1 MKGILLAGFGAI
13 GKTTL
18 AKKYDNIVDLESS
31 NFKYIID
38 DNLKKIDVEKR
49 KGLNSRKLNPLFP
62 NNYYNAI
69 IDSMKK
75 YDYVLISMHNEIID
89 LLEKNNISYYVVYPD
104 EEMLDEIIDRCKKRG
119 NNDSFLSGIKEAYYR
134 LYPHKSKN
142 IIWIK
147 KGQYLE
153 EVLLQNNL
161 LGGTNEINK

>member
-1 MKGILLAGFGAI
+1 MKGILIAGFGAI

-18 AKKYDNIVDLESS
+18 TQKYDNMIDLESS

-49 KGLNSRKLNPLFP
+49 KGLNIRKLNPLFP

-89 LLEKNNISYYVVYPD
+89 LLEKNNIDYYVVYPD
-104 EEMLDEIIDRCKKRG
+104 EEMLDEIIYRCKKRG
-119 NNDSFLSGIKEAYYR
+119 NNDSFLNGIKEAYYR
-134 LYPHKSKN
+134 LS
-142 IIWIK
+142 
-147 KGQYLE
+147 
-153 EVLLQNNL
+153 
-161 LGGTNEINK
+161 T